1 MPPITIDTTLTAKL
15 RGLAHP
21 VELCDESGRIL
32 GRYVPVAN
40 CEDRTQPQISDE
52 EMSRRKQETGGRPL
66 ADILR
71 DLENRA

>member
-1 MPPITIDTTLTAKL
+1 MSPITIDTTLTAKL

-40 CEDRTQPQISDE
+40 SEDWTQPQISDE
-52 EMSRRKQETGGRPL
+52 EMARRKQEIGGRAL